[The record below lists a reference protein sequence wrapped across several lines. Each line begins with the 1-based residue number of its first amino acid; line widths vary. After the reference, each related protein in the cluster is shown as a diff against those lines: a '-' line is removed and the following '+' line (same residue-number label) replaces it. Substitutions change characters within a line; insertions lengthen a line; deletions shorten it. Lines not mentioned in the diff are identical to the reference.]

1 MTKMMYMIEDI
12 VKAVKEYAAN
22 ETTKKAIE
30 ENVIAPCTKY
40 VDDKLA
46 FGVRIFQIVA
56 LLVLVQTVIT
66 VFLLILELR
75 RR

>member
-1 MTKMMYMIEDI
+1 MIDDI

-22 ETTKKAIE
+22 DATKKAIE
-30 ENVIAPCTKY
+30 ENVIKPCTKY
-40 VDDKLA
+40 VDEKIA

-66 VFLLILELR
+66 IFLLILELR
-75 RR
+75 RRA

>member
-1 MTKMMYMIEDI
+1 MTKMYMIEDI
-12 VKAVKEYAAN
+12 VKAVKEYATN

-30 ENVIAPCTKY
+30 EHVVKPCAKY

-56 LLVLVQTVIT
+56 VLVLVQTVIA
-66 VFLLILELR
+66 VFLLISELR